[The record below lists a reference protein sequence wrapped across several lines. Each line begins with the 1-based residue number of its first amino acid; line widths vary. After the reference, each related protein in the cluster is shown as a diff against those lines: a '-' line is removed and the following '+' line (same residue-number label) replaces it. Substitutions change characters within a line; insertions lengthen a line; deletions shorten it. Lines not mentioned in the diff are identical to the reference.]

1 MSGYHSQFTTATQLV
16 GNMAMLPL
24 RTDFKGPAAKTT
36 DDNDIIDETIGYFK
50 ANVFFK
56 HYEIKSEA
64 DRTLIYITLY
74 ITECLKRV
82 QKCVSKTAGQKE
94 LATLAMT
101 RFDIVGEPGFPS
113 TLSAMFARPRDAA
126 DEQRMREYFLQLR
139 QETSVRIADRVF
151 SESDK
156 PSKWWM
162 CFARRKFM
170 DLSLSPMGA

>member
-1 MSGYHSQFTTATQLV
+1 VTA
-16 GNMAMLPL
+16 A
-24 RTDFKGPAAKTT
+24 
-36 DDNDIIDETIGYFK
+36 E
-50 ANVFFK
+50 
-56 HYEIKSEA
+56 
-64 DRTLIYITLY
+64 
-74 ITECLKRV
+74 RV

-151 SESDK
+151 SEGDK

>member
-1 MSGYHSQFTTATQLV
+1 MSGYHSQFVTTSQVV
-16 GNMAMLPL
+16 GNMALLPL
-24 RTDFKGPAAKTT
+24 RTDFKGPAPKTT
-36 DDNDIIDETIGYFK
+36 DEVDIIDEAIAYFK

-56 HYEIKSEA
+56 HYEIKCEA
-64 DRTLIYITLY
+64 DRTLIYLTLY

-82 QKCVSKTAGQKE
+82 QKCVSKTAGLKE

-113 TLSAMFARPRDAA
+113 TLNALFARPQNAGE
-126 DEQRMREYFLQLR
+126 EQRMREYFLQLR
-139 QETSVRIADRVF
+139 QETSVRMAERIF
-151 SESDK
+151 SEGDK

-162 CFARRKFM
+162 CFVRRKFM